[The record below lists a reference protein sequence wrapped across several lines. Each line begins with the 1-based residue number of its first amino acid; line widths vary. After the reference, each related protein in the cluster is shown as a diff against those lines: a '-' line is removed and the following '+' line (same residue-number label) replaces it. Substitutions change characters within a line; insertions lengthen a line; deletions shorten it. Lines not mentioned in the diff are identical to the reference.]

1 MGDLVFLK
9 LQPYVHMTVAK
20 RSRQKLNFRYFGPY
34 RVLERVGAVAYRL
47 ELPPGSLIHLV
58 VHVSLLKKM
67 VKPGTQVSPDLPVH
81 CVDQEQNVQPEAV
94 LRRQLI
100 KRGGAA
106 VPYGLIRWSGLPE
119 ELATWENLR

>member
-1 MGDLVFLK
+1 MAVSGTVLVQY
-9 LQPYVHMTVAK
+9 LQPQH
-20 RSRQKLNFRYFGPY
+20 SGSCQKLSFRYFGPY

-67 VKPGTQVSPDLPVH
+67 VKPGTQ
-81 CVDQEQNVQPEAV
+81 EQNVQPEAV